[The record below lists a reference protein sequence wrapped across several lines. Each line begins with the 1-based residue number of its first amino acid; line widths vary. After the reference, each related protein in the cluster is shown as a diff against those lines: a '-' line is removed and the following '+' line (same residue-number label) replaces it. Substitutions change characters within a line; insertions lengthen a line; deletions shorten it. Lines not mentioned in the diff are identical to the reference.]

1 MAYNSENFTERE
13 LGEIKKSDKSFIRV
27 AHITD
32 NETHEEFVD
41 IRQGFIKNDEKALTG
56 KGVRISKDNVPEL
69 VAALEEFVNS

>member
-1 MAYNSENFTERE
+1 MAYNKENFTERE
-13 LGEIKKSDKSFIRV
+13 LGEIKKGDKSFIRV

-32 NETHEEFVD
+32 NETGDEFVD
-41 IRQGFIKNDEKALTG
+41 IRQGIIKNDEKTLTG